1 MMCKAAAAIN
11 WRYPGDAIPAFVTLA
26 VMPFTY
32 SIAYGLIGGIVT
44 YAIINT
50 TVWIIE
56 KASGGRWV
64 PPGKIH
70 KEPWTYKLVGGVLP
84 PWVVRAARGKRD
96 FWHEDDEV
104 VEMAGVSRDG
114 SSDGGKPE
122 GNLDATPTS
131 EVLPVKGEAYRDTE
145 AKTHDHAL

>member
-1 MMCKAAAAIN
+1 MCKAAAIIN
-11 WRYPGDAIPAFVTLA
+11 WRYPGDSIPAFVTLA

-50 TVWIIE
+50 VVWLIE

-64 PPGKIH
+64 PPGKEH

-96 FWHEDDEV
+96 FWHEDDGV
-104 VEMAGVSRDG
+104 VEMTGTSSRGG
-114 SSDGGKPE
+114 SSDGKPE
-122 GNLDATPTS
+122 GNLGATPDAD
-131 EVLPVKGEAYRDTE
+131 VLPQKVETDRNAE
-145 AKTHDHAL
+145 VKTHDHAL

>member
-56 KASGGRWV
+56 KISGGRWV

-96 FWHEDDEV
+96 FWREDDEV
-104 VEMAGVSRDG
+104 VEMTSVRSNEG
-114 SSDGGKPE
+114 SVRKAES
-122 GNLDATPTS
+122 NLDATTPS
-131 EVLPVKGEAYRDTE
+131 VEVPEKDEPYRDTE
-145 AKTHDHAL
+145 AKTHSHAL